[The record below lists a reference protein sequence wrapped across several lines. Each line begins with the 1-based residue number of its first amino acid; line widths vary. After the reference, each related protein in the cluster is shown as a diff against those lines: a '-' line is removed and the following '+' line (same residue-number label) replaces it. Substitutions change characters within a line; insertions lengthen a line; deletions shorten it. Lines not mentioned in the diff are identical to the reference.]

1 MRNYEVFFEVF
12 EVLKDP
18 NKYQAKI
25 KELQDSY
32 NAYKGAVEAVTK
44 ISSVNDYVASI
55 QQKEEKAK
63 AVLQQANVDAENLVK
78 IAKDQAD
85 RVLQDAQNTYQQA
98 VMAREENTV
107 RLSETK
113 KEQQFVKQEV
123 KKLEELRR
131 SLEAKEQALNALAED
146 LEARKTKLM
155 AALQ

>member
-25 KELQDSY
+25 KELQDNY

-44 ISSVNDYVASI
+44 ISSVNDYVTSI

-63 AVLQQANVDAENLVK
+63 AILQQANADAENLVK

-131 SLEAKEQALNALAED
+131 NLEAKEQALNALAED